1 MRSPVAL
8 LLVSALAL
16 AACVE
21 TGAKTGA
28 DAPDGEALVDAGLA
42 TTLFKQICA
51 DTAPDIAAARAK
63 IAGLP
68 FQQDAASGTY
78 FHRQYDLSV
87 TLSESE
93 RRCVMT
99 FAGESGIDPK
109 LMAAVVP
116 AAKDATVLTT
126 APTVVDGRSYYSAA
140 VAPK

>member
-1 MRSPVAL
+1 MEPGFRRI
-8 LLVSALAL
+8 
-16 AACVE
+16 
-21 TGAKTGA
+21 K
-28 DAPDGEALVDAGLA
+28 
-42 TTLFKQICA
+42 
-51 DTAPDIAAARAK
+51 ARA
-63 IAGLP
+63 P
-68 FQQDAASGTY
+68 
-78 FHRQYDLSV
+78 
-87 TLSESE
+87 LSESE